1 MTSMALEMLRD
12 ALDCLLQGD
21 DAKAIAVCKRD
32 LEVDN
37 INRQLYREL
46 TSFMVEKP
54 ETISRA
60 IELMFISK
68 SLERIAD
75 HATNIAEETIYL
87 TKGKDVRHTEE
98 VKKADKPVA

>member
-1 MTSMALEMLRD
+1 V
-12 ALDCLLQGD
+12 
-21 DAKAIAVCKRD
+21 AVCKRD
-32 LEVDN
+32 LEVDD

-46 TSFMVEKP
+46 TSYMIERP

-75 HATNIAEETIYL
+75 HATNIAEETIFL
-87 TKGKDVRHTEE
+87 FKGKVVRHTDE
-98 VKKADKPVA
+98 VKKTPPPAG

>member
-1 MTSMALEMLRD
+1 
-12 ALDCLLQGD
+12 
-21 DAKAIAVCKRD
+21 VCKRD
-32 LEVDN
+32 IEVDN
-37 INRQLYREL
+37 LNRQLYREL

-75 HATNIAEETIYL
+75 HATNIAEETVYL
-87 TKGKDVRHTEE
+87 NKGTDVRHTDE
-98 VKKADKPVA
+98 VKKTPPPEA

>member
-1 MTSMALEMLRD
+1 MLRD
-12 ALDCLLQGD
+12 ALDCFLQED
-21 DAKAIAVCKRD
+21 EAKAMAVCRRD

-37 INRQLYREL
+37 LNRQLYREL
-46 TSFMVEKP
+46 TSFMIEEP

-87 TKGKDVRHTEE
+87 SKGKDVRHSDE
-98 VKKADKPVA
+98 VKKSGKPEA